1 MALLSK
7 SRVAYVAQAL
17 LPVRFCVCCALL
29 CLSALMHAQAATAVS
44 SQQPASSASSQN
56 SAAPVQPT
64 DKPSISLTP
73 AVVMAKGS
81 FSQTLSQTLTLTNQ
95 TARDFAFEMVAEDV
109 VVKDGKRIFVT
120 AGETPNSIAASAVF
134 TQKTVLVKPFSSA
147 SVDVRLTLPAE
158 TNIRAVVA
166 MFRGTDKLPTS
177 SGAVGMTASLGS
189 LITFNLTDDV
199 KLKPEPVRVIPASE
213 TANMKIAQWISNS
226 GTEPVLPEGAA
237 AVLNSNGGLV
247 GKAIFDPQRLLPG
260 ERLEFSAEYPGE
272 LPSGKYRALC
282 SFQFEGKTQT
292 TEGAFEV
299 PKK

>member
-1 MALLSK
+1 MALLCFSV
-7 SRVAYVAQAL
+7 SLLTAQ
-17 LPVRFCVCCALL
+17 
-29 CLSALMHAQAATAVS
+29 TA
-44 SQQPASSASSQN
+44 PAASSQN
-56 SAAPVQPT
+56 PAAPVQAAE
-64 DKPSISLTP
+64 KPSISLSP
-73 AVVMAKGS
+73 AVVMAKGN

-189 LITFNLTDDV
+189 LITFNLTDNV
-199 KLKPEPVRVIPASE
+199 KLKPEPVRVVPASE

-237 AVLNSNGGLV
+237 AVLSSSGALV
-247 GKAIFDPQRLLPG
+247 GKAVFDPQRLLPG

-292 TEGAFEV
+292 TEAAFEIPKTDV
-299 PKK
+299 PSK